1 MKPGF
6 LNNREVVEWLGGVEP
21 IWVCLDFDS
30 FCRLQ
35 LSPDEPDAAI
45 SFAHNLSPAEAL
57 QAPVLRTALRMLE
70 AADTPSGLK
79 LTATGNLSRA
89 AINRLISVC
98 NWPTFELERV
108 MRVTKQLNEADVV
121 PLRYLRL
128 LLTDLSLL
136 KKKGAALVLTTKG
149 RAALAS
155 GGAGDL
161 LARMFEE
168 TFWRFNLAAFD
179 GCPYEDWPQSEMA
192 LTLWCLA
199 AGANLWERPD
209 RLARLSTTPAVDVV
223 HAERDFAGA
232 AMELRILRFLTIFGL
247 LEAQSE
253 TAQHGR
259 LRMQTWRYRKTAFCD
274 RFLSFDV
281 EVETPSGPLH

>member
-6 LNNREVVEWLGGVEP
+6 LNNREVLEWLGGVEP
-21 IWVCLDFDS
+21 IWICLEFDL

-35 LSPDEPDAAI
+35 LAPDEPDAAI
-45 SFAHNLSPAEAL
+45 SFAHDLTPSEASS
-57 QAPVLRTALRMLE
+57 APVLRAALRMLE
-70 AADTPSGLK
+70 AADAPNGLK

-89 AINRLISVC
+89 GIMALIGAC
-98 NWPTFELERV
+98 NWPTFELERLIA
-108 MRVTKQLNEADVV
+108 VTKQLNEADVI

-128 LLTDLSLL
+128 LLTDLRLL
-136 KKKGAALVLTTKG
+136 RKKGSALILTSKG

-155 GGAGDL
+155 RGAGDL

-168 TFWRFNLAAFD
+168 TFWRFNLSAFD

-199 AGANLWERPD
+199 AGANLWEKPD

-247 LEAQSE
+247 LEARSE
-253 TAQHGR
+253 PRNEGMFLGQE
-259 LRMQTWRYRKTAFCD
+259 WRYRKTAFCD

-281 EVETPSGPLH
+281 EVEAPTGPMH

>member
-6 LNNREVVEWLGGVEP
+6 LNNREVIEWLGGVEP
-21 IWVCLDFDS
+21 IWVCLEFDS

-35 LSPDEPDAAI
+35 LAPDEPDTAI
-45 SFAHNLSPAEAL
+45 SFAHNLTPSEAL
-57 QAPVLRTALRMLE
+57 AAPVVRAALRMLE
-70 AADTPSGLK
+70 LAEAPSGLK
-79 LTATGNLSRA
+79 LTATGNLSRV
-89 AINRLISVC
+89 AIAKLIGVC
-98 NWPTFELERV
+98 NWPGFELERIMAV
-108 MRVTKQLNEADVV
+108 SKVLNEQDVI

-128 LLTDLSLL
+128 LLTDLQLL
-136 KKKGAALVLTTKG
+136 KKKGGALVLTPKG

-155 GGAGDL
+155 RGAGDL

-179 GCPYEDWPQSEMA
+179 GCPYEDWPQTEMA

-232 AMELRILRFLTIFGL
+232 AMELRVLRFLTVFGL
-247 LEAQSE
+247 LEARSE

-259 LRMQTWRYRKTAFCD
+259 FRVQTWRYRKTAFCD

-281 EVETPSGPLH
+281 EVETPTGPLH